1 MERTLTNEEV
11 DKMQVLTAAPRFRL
25 SVVVLAGANDPSQPV
40 GWYST
45 DLVRHAA
52 ADGALLKTSRKPRGG
67 AALRIASQG
76 RYDSAMR
83 GSKQLARNVKVGRE
97 NVPSLTI

>member
-1 MERTLTNEEV
+1 
-11 DKMQVLTAAPRFRL
+11 MQVLTAASRFRL

-52 ADGALLKTSRKPRGG
+52 ADGALLKTSRKPRCG
-67 AALRIASQG
+67 AALRIVCQG